1 MHKFL
6 ICLLFLIVGI
16 KAYSQLTVEKHF
28 SDHMVLQRDH
38 PISLSGNA
46 LANSQVTLEFGE
58 VHLKTTADSNGK
70 WILQMPAQKAQNTGA
85 PLIIRS
91 KQQQITFENVVI
103 GDVWLL
109 IGQSNM
115 EFALEQEAHFQ
126 SEKNSLFNPLLRFY
140 NPSFAGKYVYN
151 RHFKDSLLTRLT
163 PELFYSNVQWQLS
176 DSLSAP
182 SMSAVGYYFAREII
196 ASENIP
202 IGLMNLAIGGA
213 PIETFISEKGL
224 KENPEFH
231 HKVSG
236 NWLYNDALPEWIR
249 ERGQQNVG
257 KRFIYSD
264 NHGPNHSY
272 KPGFAFTSGIKPLK
286 DFPIRG
292 VLWYQGESNAQEIDR
307 VTEYNMLQKLMVS
320 ELRDLYKQPDLPFYY
335 VQLSSIDTLHYK
347 GQLWP
352 EFRNQQRL
360 FLQETK
366 NTGMAVTSD
375 VGAKNDVHPR
385 DKKTVGE
392 RLSLWALRD
401 QYHHNITVSGPLV
414 SQVKYRGNQIIIDF
428 TSVGKGL
435 TFKGDRLKGFYVDGR
450 PVEAKIKGNSV
461 LIKVAKKPEEVA
473 YGLASFTRG
482 NLINKQG
489 LPASSF
495 IISLE

>member
-6 ICLLFLIVGI
+6 ICLLALIVGI

-28 SDHMVLQRDH
+28 SDHMVLQRDQ

-213 PIETFISEKGL
+213 PIETFISENGL

-307 VTEYNMLQKLMVS
+307 VMEYNMLQKLMVS

-360 FLQETK
+360 FLQETT
-366 NTGMAVTSD
+366 NTGMVVTSD

-414 SQVKYRGNQIIIDF
+414 NQVKYRGNQIIIDF